1 MGTDP
6 RLGTMPVKLDL
17 KTPRALR
24 DDSEYEMAVS
34 EMDRLLD
41 KDPAEGTPAADRLEL
56 LSILVEAY
64 DDKYHNLEGH
74 STPQSIVEFA
84 LDQHA
89 KTRADLVPIL
99 GSKSRVSEFLNGKR
113 RLSMTQI
120 GALRQAFGIPADLL
134 IETDESGPAEKK
146 WPGRGAKVA
155 RVSEDS
161 PRYELS
167 KGHAAA
173 GEPALLQTLL
183 MRVDALTKSV
193 EENTKLMKALL
204 AELRRRR

>member
-1 MGTDP
+1 
-6 RLGTMPVKLDL
+6 MPVKLDL

-64 DDKYHNLEGH
+64 DDKHHNLEGH
-74 STPQSIVEFA
+74 ATPQSIVEFA
-84 LDQHA
+84 LDQHG

-120 GALRQAFGIPADLL
+120 GALRGAFGIPADLL
-134 IETDESGPAEKK
+134 IESDESGPVDKK
-146 WPGRGAKVA
+146 WPGRAGKVA

-167 KGHAAA
+167 KGHAVA
-173 GEPALLQTLL
+173 GEPALLQALL
-183 MRVDALTKSV
+183 VRVDALTKSV
-193 EENTKLMKALL
+193 DENTKVMKALL
-204 AELRRRR
+204 ARQRTRR